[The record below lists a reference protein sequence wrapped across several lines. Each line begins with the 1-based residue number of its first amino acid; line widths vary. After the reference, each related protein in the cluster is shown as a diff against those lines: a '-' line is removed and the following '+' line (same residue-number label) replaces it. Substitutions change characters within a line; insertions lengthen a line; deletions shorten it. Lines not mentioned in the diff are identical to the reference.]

1 MVLDASK
8 VNNPPTF
15 TIGKQD
21 PFVFRI
27 GSTEEK
33 PVQNTNYAKGTNTE
47 PNYAQYDYYRS
58 PVIEGGNLG
67 GNLDVMG

>member
-1 MVLDASK
+1 MVLGASK

-27 GSTEEK
+27 GSAEGK
-33 PVQNTNYAKGTNTE
+33 SVQSTNYAKYTNTE

-58 PVIEGGNLG
+58 PDTSGVLG
-67 GNLDVMG
+67 DRFDMKM

>member
-27 GSTEEK
+27 GSAEGK
-33 PVQNTNYAKGTNTE
+33 PVQSTNYAQYDTKTE
-47 PNYAQYDYYRS
+47 PNYAQYDCYRS
-58 PVIEGGNLG
+58 PDTSGAAGDG
-67 GNLDVMG
+67 FDMMM